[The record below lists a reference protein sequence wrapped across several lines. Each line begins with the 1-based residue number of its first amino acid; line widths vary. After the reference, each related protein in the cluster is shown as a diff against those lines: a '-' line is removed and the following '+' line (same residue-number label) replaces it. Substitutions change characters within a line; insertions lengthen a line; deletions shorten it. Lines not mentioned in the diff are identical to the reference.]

1 MISALQVGMPTVST
15 VPASPSALSPCERR
29 DAGSTSEPKRQK
41 IATMGDLKVE
51 KDDQVD
57 FNTLTTWLMANTKDK
72 EVSQ

>member
-1 MISALQVGMPTVST
+1 
-15 VPASPSALSPCERR
+15 
-29 DAGSTSEPKRQK
+29 
-41 IATMGDLKVE
+41 MGDLKVE